1 MPPPPADTGGTSPA
15 QPAGAEL
22 PTIPGYELQAEIGRG
37 AMGIVFKA
45 LHVKLGRVV
54 ALKMI
59 LSGNQASPSEKQ
71 RFLTEAQSAARLDH
85 RAIVPIYEVGEHQ
98 GHHFF
103 SMKLIEGGTLA
114 SRMTEFTAGNSEG
127 SADRQV
133 KIAELLA
140 KVADA
145 IGCAHERGI
154 LHRDLK
160 PGNILLDASGEP
172 HVADFGLAKRVEGDS
187 VLTQTG
193 VIVGTPSYMAPE
205 QAAGRKKLTPAADI
219 HSLGAILYELL
230 TGRPPFKAETV
241 METLVQVME
250 HDPVSPRCLNHAV
263 SRDLETICMKA
274 LAKDPAR
281 RYQTAQEMADELRRF
296 AAGQPIKT
304 RPAGW
309 MERSWRRCQRNPV
322 VAGLSGALVV
332 LLLVVLGLVASRFMP
347 GPAPSSDGSLDRVKA
362 AGKLVVAI
370 ADNYPPMEFQD
381 NGKLTGFDHDLA
393 KEVAKHLGVEAEF
406 KIVPWDWP
414 DVPKGLR
421 NRECDMVI
429 SSWTITPQRKQ
440 EAGFVEYLPTV
451 QVFVCRRGISV
462 KNDDDLAGKIVVV
475 GPDTVGHKY
484 LVGLQKKDIAI
495 KKIIFA
501 KPGEVTFPYLKNNEA
516 DVTIADEPVGRYQAK
531 LDPELTVTGS
541 IGHAMNPDPLGMVFR
556 QQDVQLRE
564 AVATAI
570 AAMKEDGRFSHLLEK
585 WFGR

>member
-1 MPPPPADTGGTSPA
+1 V
-15 QPAGAEL
+15 
-22 PTIPGYELQAEIGRG
+22 I
-37 AMGIVFKA
+37 KA
-45 LHVKLGRVV
+45 LHIKLNRVV

-59 LSGNQASPSEKQ
+59 LSGNHASASEKQ

-114 SRMTEFTAGNSEG
+114 SRMADFSAAD

-160 PGNILLDASGEP
+160 PGNILLDAADEP

-205 QAAGRKKLTPAADI
+205 QAAGKKKLTPAADI

-250 HDPVSPRCLNHAV
+250 HDPASPRSPNHAV

-281 RYQTAQEMADELRRF
+281 RYQSAHEMAEELRRF

-304 RPAGW
+304 RPAGLI
-309 MERSWRRCQRNPV
+309 ERTWRRCQRNPV
-322 VAGLSGALVV
+322 VAGLSGALGV
-332 LLLVVLGLVASRFMP
+332 LLLVVLGMLGSRVL
-347 GPAPSSDGSLDRVKA
+347 PAKSDGSLDRVKA
-362 AGKLVVAI
+362 AGKLVIAI
-370 ADNYPPMEFQD
+370 DDNYPPMEFQEG
-381 NGKLTGFDHDLA
+381 GKLTGFDHDLA
-393 KEVAKHLGVEAEF
+393 LAVAKHLGVEADF
-406 KIVPWDWP
+406 KIVHWGWHE
-414 DVPKGLR
+414 VPNGLSK
-421 NRECDMVI
+421 RECDMVI

-440 EAGFVEYLPTV
+440 EAGFVAYLRTV
-451 QVFVCRRGISV
+451 QVFVCKRGVSV
-462 KNDDDLAGKIVVV
+462 KDDNDLADKIVVV
-475 GPDTVGHKY
+475 DNGTIGHRY
-484 LVGLQKKDIAI
+484 IVGLEKRGIAV
-495 KKIIFA
+495 KKILVVKADEIF
-501 KPGEVTFPYLKNNEA
+501 PSLKNNEA
-516 DVTIADEPVGRYQAK
+516 DVTIVDEPVGKYQAK
-531 LDPELTVTGS
+531 LDPDLTVTGS
-541 IGHAMNPDPLGMVFR
+541 IGHSMNPDPLGMVFR

-564 AVATAI
+564 AVAKAI
-570 AAMKEDGRFSHLLEK
+570 DAMQEDGRFRQIVEK
-585 WFGR
+585 WFGK